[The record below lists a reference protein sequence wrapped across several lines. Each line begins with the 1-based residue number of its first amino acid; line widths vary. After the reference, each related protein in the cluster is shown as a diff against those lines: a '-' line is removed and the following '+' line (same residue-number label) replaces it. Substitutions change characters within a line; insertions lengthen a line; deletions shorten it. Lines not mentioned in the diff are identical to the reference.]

1 MTRHCTGKPGALQ
14 PDQAKLLM
22 PLKNPILLVL
32 LLIPPLV
39 TGADL
44 AREKRIAEQIE
55 EAILD
60 GETLYL
66 PDRDHQFLSI
76 YTRTEHTPARG
87 AAIIVHGLGA
97 NPDWVDVVQPL
108 RIGLP
113 EHGWDTLSIQVPVA
127 REGATP
133 REWEEIVPEAVPRID
148 AALDFLR
155 QRNILNVVL
164 VAHSH
169 GARMAAHYLANK
181 PAAKIQAFVA
191 IGMSADPAGR
201 TAGNLGALQQIQLP
215 VLDIYGELD
224 LPQVKDTAKQR
235 RLAARDG
242 GNTRFR
248 QTEIPG
254 ADHFF
259 ANHAES
265 LLTLVRAWM
274 NREAGSP
281 ETR

>member
-1 MTRHCTGKPGALQ
+1 MQPGRE
-14 PDQAKLLM
+14 KLLM
-22 PLKNPILLVL
+22 PLKNSILVAL
-32 LLIPPLV
+32 LLIPALV
-39 TGADL
+39 AGADL

-55 EAILD
+55 DAILD

-66 PDRDHQFLSI
+66 PDGDHQFLGI
-76 YTRTEHTPARG
+76 YTRTERSPARG

-113 EHGWDTLSIQVPVA
+113 EYGWDTLSIQVPVA

-133 REWEEIVPEAVPRID
+133 REQEDIVPEAMPRID
-148 AALDFLR
+148 AAMDYLQ
-155 QRNILNVVL
+155 QRDILNVVL

-181 PAAKIQAFVA
+181 PGAKIQAFVA
-191 IGMSADPAGR
+191 IGMSADAADQ
-201 TAGNLGALQQIQLP
+201 TSGNLEALQRIQVP

-224 LPQVKDTAKQR
+224 LPQVRDTARQR
-235 RLAARDG
+235 RLAAQDG
-242 GNTRFR
+242 GSTRFR
-248 QTEIPG
+248 QSQIPG

-259 ANHAES
+259 ANHSEL
-265 LLTLVRAWM
+265 LLTHVRGWM
-274 NREAGSP
+274 NREAGGSEIP
-281 ETR
+281 VK